1 MAEYMNKF
9 MSAEFKVGLTVIV
22 STLILIFGIIWGKE
36 FRLHTDKYELDILF
50 ENVGG
55 MIPGDPV
62 TVNGVKEGKV
72 ARIGWQGRNVLCTIQ
87 LNNRVQ
93 LYEDAVFTVI
103 SAELLAGMKVEIFPG
118 KSPRKIN
125 LSHQP
130 FHGSYGGRIVDVGIV
145 IGELAEDMSA
155 LSFRV
160 DSTISMINSLLE
172 TGHLQKNIS
181 GSLSNINAITKEFR
195 SLPTRF
201 GKTLNGLDSVVT
213 RINSLVRNND
223 QGIGRTLHNL
233 NSITLR
239 LDTVTTSMQSMLTEV
254 QKKRGLMGKMIYDS
268 TLYIRINKTLLS
280 VDSLAKQIKDEG
292 LELDLF

>member
-1 MAEYMNKF
+1 MNKIK
-9 MSAEFKVGLTVIV
+9 SAEFKVGITVIV
-22 STLILIFGIIWGKE
+22 STMILIFGIIWGKE
-36 FRLHTDKYELDILF
+36 FRLHTDKYELDIVF

-72 ARIGWQGRNVLCTIQ
+72 LKIGWEGRKVLCTIQ

-118 KSPRKIN
+118 KSSRKIN

-130 FHGSYGGRIVDVGIV
+130 FSGSYGGRIVDVGIV

-155 LSFRV
+155 LSFRI
-160 DSTISMINSLLE
+160 DSTISMINTLLE
-172 TGHLQKNIS
+172 TGSLQENLTGSMENIH
-181 GSLSNINAITKEFR
+181 AMTKDFR
-195 SLPTRF
+195 ALPNRF
-201 GKTLNGLDSVVT
+201 EKTLSGLDSVVT
-213 RINSLVRNND
+213 RINNLVRNND
-223 QGIGRTLHNL
+223 QGIGKTLYNL
-233 NSITLR
+233 NSISMR
-239 LDTVTTSMQSMLTEV
+239 LDTVTTSMQGMLQEV

-280 VDSLAKQIKDEG
+280 VDSLANQIKNEG